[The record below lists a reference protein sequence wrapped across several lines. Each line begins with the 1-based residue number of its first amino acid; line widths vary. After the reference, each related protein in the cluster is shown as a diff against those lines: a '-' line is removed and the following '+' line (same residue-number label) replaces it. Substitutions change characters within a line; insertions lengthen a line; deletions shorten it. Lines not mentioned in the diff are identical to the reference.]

1 MIHNDW
7 SLELLRDA
15 TNLSK
20 QSRALHWSFGHAP
33 RNGLGESWKFFPGDV
48 KCGHGRLALKRP
60 EMWRVIIAL
69 RLRVGWGWWAPMGW
83 WFQFTLQFLTCHWHY
98 LDVFLLATL
107 NPRQSSK
114 GHARVTAAWA
124 FSPSWMMLVEN
135 IHMYRVLQSTLFFA
149 ALHWSWLRNE
159 AAHRFYLDT
168 LQRERVL
175 SLSTVAKCGLNVQSS
190 WAGHGIQPCRVR
202 ESCLPRQIR
211 WRQQCWATWFN
222 DSRSLSLAWPSMPFC
237 NHCAMLPHWA
247 FQMFSSWCFPILLY
261 KRMQAIL
268 AEDLRE
274 KKTSLELEHR
284 NTKQSELLKRYYEVF
299 TEQSLE
305 DCQQRCAAWLHWV
318 CETGLLYNLFASL
331 FIQSTLSPATCSVGV
346 ESCHPG
352 FHAAMARRW
361 ARQMLAC
368 LCTASI
374 CKQRIYKVY

>member
-7 SLELLRDA
+7 SLELLHDA

-69 RLRVGWGWWAPMGW
+69 RLRVGWGWWADGLMISISAA
-83 WFQFTLQFLTCHWHY
+83 TLQFLTCHWHY

-107 NPRQSSK
+107 NPRQFSR

-159 AAHRFYLDT
+159 AAHRFHLDT
-168 LQRERVL
+168 LPR
-175 SLSTVAKCGLNVQSS
+175 LSTVAKCGLNVQSS

-237 NHCAMLPHWA
+237 NHCIPLCHVTPLG
-247 FQMFSSWCFPILLY
+247 FSDVQFMVLSHPTVQKNASDPCWGLEGEKDISW
-261 KRMQAIL
+261 
-268 AEDLRE
+268 
-274 KKTSLELEHR
+274 
-284 NTKQSELLKRYYEVF
+284 
-299 TEQSLE
+299 
-305 DCQQRCAAWLHWV
+305 
-318 CETGLLYNLFASL
+318 TG
-331 FIQSTLSPATCSVGV
+331 T
-346 ESCHPG
+346 
-352 FHAAMARRW
+352 
-361 ARQMLAC
+361 
-368 LCTASI
+368 
-374 CKQRIYKVY
+374 